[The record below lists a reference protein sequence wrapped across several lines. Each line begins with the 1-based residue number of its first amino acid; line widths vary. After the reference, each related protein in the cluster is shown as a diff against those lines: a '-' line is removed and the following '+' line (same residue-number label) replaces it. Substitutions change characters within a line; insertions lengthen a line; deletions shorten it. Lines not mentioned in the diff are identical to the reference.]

1 MIKMAIEMES
11 AFSRSLPILLHRT
24 MHAVMPPYREIFA
37 DHDLTDQQWR
47 VLRALWEFDRLSMVD
62 LAAQTVLPPPSLV
75 GIVDRLEK
83 RGLVSRI
90 RSETDRRL
98 VYLTATEQGR
108 ALHAEVEP
116 RIDAIQE
123 DLRARAT
130 EAEWAELDRIL
141 SKIAT
146 ADAPTTTSTTTSS
159 AA

>member
-1 MIKMAIEMES
+1 MIKMAIEMEKEMAS

-24 MHAVMPPYREIFA
+24 MHAVMPPFREIFA

-62 LAAQTVLPPPSLV
+62 LAAQTVLPSPSLV

-98 VYLTATEQGR
+98 VYLVATDQGR
-108 ALHAEVEP
+108 ALHAEIEP
-116 RIDAIQE
+116 RINAIHD

-130 EAEWAELDRIL
+130 ETEWSELNRIL
-141 SKIAT
+141 TKIAST
-146 ADAPTTTSTTTSS
+146 EESTKTST